1 MPHSYIPSDEISL
14 TGFKKD
20 FDRYS
25 WSSLRSDL
33 IAGLAVAMLTV
44 PQALAYAF
52 VAGLP
57 VSTGLYAAIFSAI
70 IVALFGSSRHLIVGP
85 SNAIAILIQGGIS
98 SVLFTYYRDV
108 SGPEKEELVLQIL
121 TQLMLLVGSIQILA
135 AFLKLGRLTHFV
147 SHTVIIGYISGVA
160 LALVITQLFPLLG
173 MTAPANISLYERSIY
188 ILTHLSDM
196 NWPTALIGVSCF
208 LFLIGLKRLDRK
220 MPVGAI
226 MLAIVAV
233 LAYFI
238 DYSFNYFEGNQYEF
252 LDWTNIKSLTQD
264 IIVVGDTR
272 GNGFIPQWD
281 WPYFNPGILNNLL
294 PVAFA
299 IALLSVMEA
308 SSTAKSIASSSG
320 QHLSTNQEIFALGM
334 GNFFSAFIV
343 AMPVSG
349 SPSRS
354 ALNYENGAKTRLAA
368 IFNSLSVCLILFA
381 FGFLIRHIPVAAFA
395 ALLIFSAGNI
405 VNFKQLF
412 LCLKAT
418 RSDAFVLILTL
429 LACLFLSL
437 DIAFY
442 MGVAMSITLYLKKA
456 AIPQLVEFS
465 VDESGGLHSIDP
477 HQQMEPRK
485 IRFIKVEGELFFGA
499 ADLFQ
504 SALKSITEDD
514 TTTRV
519 IILQLKNARDIDA
532 TACLA
537 LQQLYLY
544 LKNSGRHLIAC
555 GITHQI
561 WDVLSDSGMVEL
573 IGKNKLFIF
582 DERHPHLSVQKAFSC
597 ANDLLAAEAARLS
610 ELATPSAAAVVV
622 APQIISDPLAKKPE
636 GEFISEPDAKY
647 FS

>member
-1 MPHSYIPSDEISL
+1 MSHSYTPSDEISL
-14 TGFKKD
+14 ISFKKD
-20 FDRYS
+20 FERYS
-25 WSSLRSDL
+25 WSSLQSDL
-33 IAGLAVAMLTV
+33 IAGLSVAMLTF
-44 PQALAYAF
+44 PQALAYAL

-70 IVALFGSSRHLIVGP
+70 IVAFFGSSRHLIVGP

-98 SVLFTYYRDV
+98 GVLFTYYRDV
-108 SGPEKEELVLQIL
+108 TGPEKEELALQIL
-121 TQLMLLVGSIQILA
+121 TQLMLLVGAIQILA
-135 AFLKLGRLTHFV
+135 AFLKLGRLTRFV

-160 LALVITQLFPLLG
+160 LALVINQLFPLLG
-173 MTAPANISLYERSIY
+173 MAVPTNVSSLYERSVY
-188 ILTHLSDM
+188 ILTHLSAM

-208 LFLIGLKRLDRK
+208 LFLLGLKRIDRK
-220 MPVGAI
+220 MPAGAM
-226 MLAIVAV
+226 MLAIVAI
-233 LAYFI
+233 LAYFLG
-238 DYSFNYFEGNQYEF
+238 YSFYYFEGNQYEF
-252 LDWTNIKSLTQD
+252 LDWTKIKSIAQNIT
-264 IIVVGDTR
+264 VVGDTR

-281 WPYFNPGILNNLL
+281 WPYFNPGIINNLL

-320 QHLSTNQEIFALGM
+320 QHLSTNQEIFGLGM
-334 GNFFSAFIV
+334 GNFFSAFI
-343 AMPVSG
+343 AALPVSG

-368 IFNSLSVCLILFA
+368 IFNSLFVCLILFA
-381 FGFLIRHIPVAAFA
+381 FGFLIRHIPVTAFA
-395 ALLIFSAGNI
+395 ALLIVSAGNI

-442 MGVAMSITLYLKKA
+442 IGVAMSITLYLKKA
-456 AIPQLVEFS
+456 AIPQLVEFT
-465 VDESGGLHSIDP
+465 VDESGRMHSID
-477 HQQMEPRK
+477 HTQQLEPRK

-504 SALKSITEDD
+504 STLKSITEDD

-537 LQQLYLY
+537 LQQLYEY
-544 LKNSGRHLIAC
+544 LKNSGRHLIGC
-555 GITHQI
+555 GITHQV

-573 IGKNKLFIF
+573 IGKANLFIF
-582 DERHPHLSVQKAFSC
+582 DERHPHLSVQKAFLC
-597 ANDLLAAEAARLS
+597 ADELLKTEAARVS
-610 ELATPSAAAVVV
+610 ELATPSPAHV
-622 APQIISDPLAKKPE
+622 PQIASGSLTVEKE
-636 GEFISEPDAKY
+636 EFQTAFESQTN
-647 FS
+647 S